1 MLNVKLKEKSKM
13 DKYIKL
19 FALIL
24 VIVFAANI
32 MYGGPRNKVGTSA
45 APELLIP
52 VGSIGTS
59 LGGSNLSS
67 VTGVDAIYWNVAGL
81 SSINTNSAEVMFSH
95 VTYFADMKL
104 EYFGAAAKLGS
115 LGVLGVTIKSLN
127 IGEIAKTTEYEP
139 DGTGEVFKPNYVIAN
154 IGFARQMTD
163 RIRFGTNVKVI
174 SESVADVSATGFAF
188 DFGLQYIGGQSGFS
202 FGIAIKNLGSSMTF
216 NGSGLDRQVQNS
228 NGTVYT
234 ERVNLQDFDLPTNL
248 EIGIGY
254 KFRLADKM
262 NIQLSGGFQNSS
274 FSADEYKLGL
284 EYNYNNMIFLRG
296 AYNISPSEQYNGE
309 RLFGP
314 SFGAGIR
321 YPVGNLSL
329 GFDYAYRMITNDGF
343 NSTNQYFTLNVGF

>member
-154 IGFARQMTD
+154 IGFARQM
-163 RIRFGTNVKVI
+163 
-174 SESVADVSATGFAF
+174 
-188 DFGLQYIGGQSGFS
+188 
-202 FGIAIKNLGSSMTF
+202 
-216 NGSGLDRQVQNS
+216 
-228 NGTVYT
+228 
-234 ERVNLQDFDLPTNL
+234 
-248 EIGIGY
+248 
-254 KFRLADKM
+254 
-262 NIQLSGGFQNSS
+262 
-274 FSADEYKLGL
+274 
-284 EYNYNNMIFLRG
+284 
-296 AYNISPSEQYNGE
+296 
-309 RLFGP
+309 
-314 SFGAGIR
+314 
-321 YPVGNLSL
+321 
-329 GFDYAYRMITNDGF
+329 
-343 NSTNQYFTLNVGF
+343 NQC